1 MTGSTQIVGDV
12 AVSPM
17 GTTVG
22 TLPGARQPP
31 HLPVAGSVMRK
42 SGFLLPAVDTQV
54 LESSFAPFKSFLNGG
69 HLPASS
75 PTLAQ
80 LQAEGSSGALATIPD
95 SIESIYLSGD
105 VPFNAKLIRHES
117 PLVVYI
123 QGSLTIESRAHVEGV
138 VAFHVTRAA
147 RIERGAII
155 DNMVVMCGD
164 SIRVEGG
171 VTMRGQLIAPL
182 IRVGENCVF
191 SYPSILCSYDFSA
204 IKGQRIEFASGDRL
218 EGMVILFRGA
228 GMGQAG
234 SHTPQNLVVLS
245 HDATIVGALYAE
257 GPATLDGTVIGSV
270 IVEDLFF
277 YQAPTSYFGWLRSA
291 RINRQILPEG
301 FVVPQALG
309 METGEVVVWM

>member
-12 AVSPM
+12 AVGPM
-17 GTTVG
+17 GATVG
-22 TLPGARQPP
+22 TLPGERQPA
-31 HLPVAGSVMRK
+31 HLPVAGSVLRK
-42 SGFLLPAVDTQV
+42 SCFLLPAVDTQV

-69 HLPASS
+69 HLPASCS
-75 PTLAQ
+75 TLAQ
-80 LQAEGSSGALATIPD
+80 LQAEESSGALATIPD

-105 VPFNAKLIRHES
+105 VPFNAKIIRRER

-123 QGSLTIESRAHVEGV
+123 QGSLAIGSGAHVEGV
-138 VAFHVTRAA
+138 VTFYVARGA
-147 RIERGAII
+147 RIERGVTI
-155 DNMVVMCGD
+155 DNAVVMCGD
-164 SIRVEGG
+164 SITVELG
-171 VTMRGQLIAPL
+171 VSMRGQLIAPR
-182 IRVGENCVF
+182 IRVDENCVF
-191 SYPSILCSYDFSA
+191 SYPSILCSYNFSA
-204 IKGQRIEFASGDRL
+204 IKGQRIELASGDRL

-234 SHTPQNLVVLS
+234 SHTPQDLVVLS

-257 GPATLDGTVIGSV
+257 GTATLDGTVIGSV

-291 RINRQILPEG
+291 RINRQMLPEG

-309 METGEVVVWM
+309 TGIGEVLLWM